1 MENKILAIKYKEGIF
16 DVCTYLLSEMKVFLE
31 IENRYYGRVKSYMN
45 NIRDAVKDSEK
56 KTNEEDFDTYGRI
69 LYILRPQIYKDF
81 SRLGKKKLSPA
92 DRIIVI
98 IHKILS
104 ILESI
109 DLQDEIFKY
118 EREAR
123 IINKVIT
130 KMYDNIR
137 NRGKE
142 DSLYYLTDLII
153 QSISQERFGK
163 KIYDQLDLISIEFP
177 KPKEKTID
185 GEETL
190 ISTSS
195 IYAKKEISFIND
207 EKRLN

>member
-1 MENKILAIKYKEGIF
+1 M
-16 DVCTYLLSEMKVFLE
+16 
-31 IENRYYGRVKSYMN
+31 
-45 NIRDAVKDSEK
+45 
-56 KTNEEDFDTYGRI
+56 
-69 LYILRPQIYKDF
+69 
-81 SRLGKKKLSPA
+81 
-92 DRIIVI
+92 
-98 IHKILS
+98 
-104 ILESI
+104 
-109 DLQDEIFKY
+109 
-118 EREAR
+118 
-123 IINKVIT
+123 
-130 KMYDNIR
+130 
-137 NRGKE
+137 
-142 DSLYYLTDLII
+142 YYLTDLII